1 MKNLKILVMLRLAF
15 LVWISVWS
23 AATFAGVYGSENWGE
38 MYWGDNPVTA
48 PTDAPTI
55 TSVVATEDQITITLS
70 DFPLGTGADGWSAV
84 TAYTVTCGETS
95 VETSD
100 TSVTITG
107 LDSDTEY
114 SCTVSASNAVGSS
127 PTTVKV
133 VMTDAMLQGL
143 KLFLICS
150 AIECRSATT

>member
-1 MKNLKILVMLRLAF
+1 MRLSIF
-15 LVWISVWS
+15 LLLAVVCGS
-23 AATFAGVYGSENWGE
+23 ANAGVYGSENWGE

-84 TAYTVTCGETS
+84 TSYTVTCGETS

-114 SCTVSASNAVGSS
+114 SCSVSASNAVGNS

-133 VMTDAMLQGL
+133 VLTDAMLQGL
-143 KLFLICS
+143 KLFLICT
-150 AIECRSATT
+150 AIECKGVTT

>member
-1 MKNLKILVMLRLAF
+1 MKHCCVF
-15 LVWISVWS
+15 LLLLSVNVS
-23 AATFAGVYGSENWGE
+23 AGVYGSENWGE

-55 TSVVATEDQITITLS
+55 TSAVATEDQITITLS
-70 DFPLGTGADGWSAV
+70 DFPLGTGADGWSAI
-84 TAYTVTCGETS
+84 TSYTVTCGETS

-114 SCTVSASNAVGSS
+114 SCSVSASNAVGSS

-150 AIECRSATT
+150 AIECKGVTS